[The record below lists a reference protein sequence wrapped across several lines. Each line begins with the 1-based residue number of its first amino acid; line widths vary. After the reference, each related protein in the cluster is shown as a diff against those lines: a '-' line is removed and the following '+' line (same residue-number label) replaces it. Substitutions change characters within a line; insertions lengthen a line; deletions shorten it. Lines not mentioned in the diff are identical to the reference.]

1 MATPAGSVNI
11 TYVPS
16 HNVPLGATCIFCLE
30 VIDLND
36 CIEIG
41 CNCHLKVCG
50 TCLYQFQQR
59 QRMYRPPLPFRC
71 PTCRANIN
79 PTGLRDYNVAVVAPT
94 QDQIERDE
102 QEVYIL
108 NDEIYSRSSRSI
120 QMIEEAFG
128 HVRRQP
134 VLRAPYN
141 LNNLDAAMIGIRE
154 ARIAA
159 MFTGYPLTHYL
170 AAEQNVFVGRTK
182 PNNTFYVEPPNGPQT
197 LFLINAYYGL
207 GSNLC
212 TYYF

>member
-1 MATPAGSVNI
+1 
-11 TYVPS
+11 
-16 HNVPLGATCIFCLE
+16 
-30 VIDLND
+30 
-36 CIEIG
+36 
-41 CNCHLKVCG
+41 
-50 TCLYQFQQR
+50 
-59 QRMYRPPLPFRC
+59 MYRPPLPFRC

-79 PTGLRDYNVAVVAPT
+79 PTCLRDYNVTVVAPT

-120 QMIEEAFG
+120 QMIEEAVG

-134 VLRAPYN
+134 VLRASCN
-141 LNNLDAAMIGIRE
+141 LNDPDTVMIGIRE

-159 MFTGYPLTHYL
+159 MFTGYPLIHYL
-170 AAEQNVFVGRTK
+170 VLKQNVFVGRTK
-182 PNNTFYVEPPNGPQT
+182 PNNTFYVEPLNDPQT

-212 TYYF
+212 TYYFRVTADARIDELGELWQKAEFEDGWITSPDKLPASEPTWTYQTEVML